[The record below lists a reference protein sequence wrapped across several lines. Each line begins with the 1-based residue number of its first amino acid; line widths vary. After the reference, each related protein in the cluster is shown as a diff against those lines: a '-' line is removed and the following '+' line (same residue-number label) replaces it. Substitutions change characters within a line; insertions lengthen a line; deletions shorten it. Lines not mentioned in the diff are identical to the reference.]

1 MLKIIDIKTEIIYY
15 IYVKQRLPLSP
26 YGIPHRQMS
35 MILRHKSL
43 NCFRVAYAIR
53 NFLLRGIVIKDL
65 YSVNEAIRDREVR
78 VIGSDGEMKGVMSSR
93 DAQRLADN
101 EGLDLVKISPN
112 ANPPVCKIM
121 DYSKFKYEQ
130 SKREKENRKNQ
141 TVIEIKEIRLS
152 MTIDVGDIA
161 VKTKQ
166 CLKFLE
172 AGNKVKVSIRMKGRE
187 NARSYQG
194 VKVMQDF
201 FDGLDGKAVQDKA
214 PTTEG
219 RTITMMLSPVKS

>member
-1 MLKIIDIKTEIIYY
+1 M
-15 IYVKQRLPLSP
+15 
-26 YGIPHRQMS
+26 
-35 MILRHKSL
+35 
-43 NCFRVAYAIR
+43 A
-53 NFLLRGIVIKDL
+53 IKDL
-65 YSVNEAIRDREVR
+65 YQVNDAIRDKEVR
-78 VIGSDGEMKGVMSSR
+78 LIGEDGQMVGIMSSSQ
-93 DAQRLADN
+93 ALKLAIEAD
-101 EGLDLVKISPN
+101 LDLVKISPT

-130 SKREKENRKNQ
+130 AKKDKENRKNQ

-187 NARSYQG
+187 NARAYQG
-194 VKVMQDF
+194 VKVMEDF
-201 FDGLDGKAVQDKA
+201 FEGLGGKAVQDKKPA
-214 PTTEG
+214 AEG
-219 RTITMMLSPVKS
+219 RMITMMLSPAKQ

>member
-1 MLKIIDIKTEIIYY
+1 M
-15 IYVKQRLPLSP
+15 
-26 YGIPHRQMS
+26 
-35 MILRHKSL
+35 
-43 NCFRVAYAIR
+43 
-53 NFLLRGIVIKDL
+53 
-65 YSVNEAIRDREVR
+65 R
-78 VIGSDGEMKGVMSSR
+78 VIASDGSMLGIMPAAQ
-93 DAQRLADN
+93 AQRLAYDQ
-101 EGLDLVKISPN
+101 ELDLVKISPT

-130 SKREKENRKNQ
+130 AKKDKENRKNQ
-141 TVIEIKEIRLS
+141 AVIELKEIRLS

-187 NARSYQG
+187 NSRSYQG
-194 VKVMQDF
+194 VKVMENF
-201 FDGLDGKAVQDKA
+201 FEGLGGKAAMDKK

-219 RTITMMLSPVKS
+219 RNIIMMLSPAKA

>member
-1 MLKIIDIKTEIIYY
+1 
-15 IYVKQRLPLSP
+15 
-26 YGIPHRQMS
+26 
-35 MILRHKSL
+35 MI
-43 NCFRVAYAIR
+43 
-53 NFLLRGIVIKDL
+53 IKDL
-65 YSVNEAIRDREVR
+65 YSVNEAIRDKEVR
-78 VIGSDGEMKGVMSSR
+78 VIGSDGAMLGVMSGFQ
-93 DAQRLADN
+93 AQKLAN
-101 EGLDLVKISPN
+101 EAELDLVKISPN
-112 ANPPVCKIM
+112 AVPPVCKIM

-141 TVIEIKEIRLS
+141 TIVELKEIRLS
-152 MTIDVGDIA
+152 MTIDIGDIA

-201 FDGLDGKAVQDKA
+201 FEGLEGKAVQDKKPA
-214 PTTEG
+214 TEG
-219 RTITMMLSPVKS
+219 RHITMMLSPVKA

>member
-1 MLKIIDIKTEIIYY
+1 
-15 IYVKQRLPLSP
+15 
-26 YGIPHRQMS
+26 
-35 MILRHKSL
+35 MI
-43 NCFRVAYAIR
+43 
-53 NFLLRGIVIKDL
+53 IKDL

-78 VIGSDGEMKGVMSSR
+78 VIGSEGEMLGVMSSR
-93 DAQRLADN
+93 DAQRLADDA
-101 EGLDLVKISPN
+101 ELDLVKISPN

-130 SKREKENRKNQ
+130 AKRDKENRKNQ

-152 MTIDVGDIA
+152 MTIDVGDVS

-187 NARSYQG
+187 NSRSYQG

-201 FDGLDGKAVQDKA
+201 FEGLGGKAVQDKK
-214 PTTEG
+214 PTAEG
-219 RTITMMLSPVKS
+219 RSITMMLSPAKV

>member
-1 MLKIIDIKTEIIYY
+1 ML
-15 IYVKQRLPLSP
+15 
-26 YGIPHRQMS
+26 
-35 MILRHKSL
+35 
-43 NCFRVAYAIR
+43 
-53 NFLLRGIVIKDL
+53 
-65 YSVNEAIRDREVR
+65 
-78 VIGSDGEMKGVMSSR
+78 GVMSSR
-93 DAQRLADN
+93 EAQQLAEN
-101 EGLDLVKISPN
+101 AGLDLVKISPN

-130 SKREKENRKNQ
+130 NKRDKEKRKNQ
-141 TVIEIKEIRLS
+141 TIIEIKEIRLS

-187 NARSYQG
+187 NARAYQG
-194 VKVMQDF
+194 VKVMEDF
-201 FDGLDGKAVQDKA
+201 FEGLGGKAVQDKK

-219 RTITMMLSPVKS
+219 KIITMLLSPVKA

>member
-1 MLKIIDIKTEIIYY
+1 
-15 IYVKQRLPLSP
+15 
-26 YGIPHRQMS
+26 MS
-35 MILRHKSL
+35 MILRRKSL

>member
-1 MLKIIDIKTEIIYY
+1 M
-15 IYVKQRLPLSP
+15 
-26 YGIPHRQMS
+26 
-35 MILRHKSL
+35 
-43 NCFRVAYAIR
+43 
-53 NFLLRGIVIKDL
+53 
-65 YSVNEAIRDREVR
+65 R
-78 VIGSDGEMKGVMSSR
+78 VIASDGSMLGIMPAAQ
-93 DAQRLADN
+93 AQRLAYDQ
-101 EGLDLVKISPN
+101 ELDLVKISPT

-130 SKREKENRKNQ
+130 AKKDKENRKNQ
-141 TVIEIKEIRLS
+141 TIVELKEIRLS

-187 NARSYQG
+187 NSRSYQG
-194 VKVMQDF
+194 VKVMENF
-201 FDGLDGKAVQDKA
+201 FEGLGGKAVMDKK

-219 RTITMMLSPVKS
+219 RNIIMMLSPVKA

>member
-1 MLKIIDIKTEIIYY
+1 ML
-15 IYVKQRLPLSP
+15 
-26 YGIPHRQMS
+26 GIMS
-35 MILRHKSL
+35 
-43 NCFRVAYAIR
+43 AQ
-53 NFLLRGIVIKDL
+53 
-65 YSVNEAIRDREVR
+65 E
-78 VIGSDGEMKGVMSSR
+78 
-93 DAQRLADN
+93 AQRIADK
-101 EGLDLVKISPN
+101 EELDLVKISPN

-130 SKREKENRKNQ
+130 AKKDKENRKNQ
-141 TVIEIKEIRLS
+141 TIVEIKEIRLS

-172 AGNKVKVSIRMKGRE
+172 SGNKVKVSIRMKGRE
-187 NARSYQG
+187 NSRSYQG

-201 FDGLDGKAVQDKA
+201 FDGLEGKAVQDKK

-219 RTITMMLSPVKS
+219 RNIIMMLSPSKS

>member
-1 MLKIIDIKTEIIYY
+1 MLSE
-15 IYVKQRLPLSP
+15 
-26 YGIPHRQMS
+26 
-35 MILRHKSL
+35 
-43 NCFRVAYAIR
+43 
-53 NFLLRGIVIKDL
+53 NFLLRGIIIKDL

-78 VIGSDGEMKGVMSSR
+78 LIGSNGDMLGVMATR
-93 DAQRLADN
+93 EAQRLADS

-130 SKREKENRKNQ
+130 SKREKENRRNQ

-201 FDGLDGKAVQDKA
+201 FNGLDGKAVQDKA

-219 RTITMMLSPVKS
+219 RNITMMLSPVKA

>member
-1 MLKIIDIKTEIIYY
+1 MA
-15 IYVKQRLPLSP
+15 V
-26 YGIPHRQMS
+26 
-35 MILRHKSL
+35 
-43 NCFRVAYAIR
+43 
-53 NFLLRGIVIKDL
+53 KDL

-78 VIGSDGEMKGVMSSR
+78 VIGADGAMIGVMSAYQ
-93 DAQRLADN
+93 AQRLAN
-101 EGLDLVKISPN
+101 EAELDLVKISPN
-112 ANPPVCKIM
+112 AVPPVCKIM

-130 SKREKENRKNQ
+130 AKRDKESRKNQ
-141 TVIEIKEIRLS
+141 TIIELKEIRLS

-187 NARSYQG
+187 NSRSYQG

-201 FDGLDGKAVQDKA
+201 FEGLEGKAIQDKK

-219 RTITMMLSPVKS
+219 RNIIMMLSPAKA

>member
-1 MLKIIDIKTEIIYY
+1 MHYFGLLLQPDFFTGKTFKEVLI
-15 IYVKQRLPLSP
+15 
-26 YGIPHRQMS
+26 
-35 MILRHKSL
+35 
-43 NCFRVAYAIR
+43 
-53 NFLLRGIVIKDL
+53 IKDL

-78 VIGSDGEMKGVMSSR
+78 VIGSDGQMIGVMSSAQ
-93 DAQRLADN
+93 AQRLADDQ
-101 EGLDLVKISPN
+101 ELDPVKISPN
-112 ANPPVCKIM
+112 AIPPVCKIM

-141 TVIEIKEIRLS
+141 TIVEIKEIRLS
-152 MTIDVGDIA
+152 MTIDVGDIV

-172 AGNKVKVSIRMKGRE
+172 AGNKIKVSIRMKGRE

-201 FDGLDGKAVQDKA
+201 FEGLGGKAVQDKK

-219 RTITMMLSPVKS
+219 RNIIMMLSPAKS